1 MPIHLRENQY
11 RGVNAH
17 LHSYLQ
23 QHGDWSVFHGMHITH
38 LSEALQSLLPPES
51 GYIALPEKSLQ
62 ILRDDLFIGQIRGSH
77 TIPDVGVYKS
87 TAVST
92 GLTSTEA
99 VAPGAVIAL
108 ADTFIEPERV
118 LAVAIYKQTEDD
130 VLGTLVTRI
139 ELLSP
144 ANKPPGSHHGQYLA
158 KREET
163 LQSGINLVEIDYL
176 HERRSPI
183 PIVRDYPKRE
193 PKSYPYV
200 ILVNRPYP
208 SVEEG
213 KTAVWGFHIDDPIPS
228 IPIPLADDDS
238 VTLNLETVYNHTFVS
253 NFAFGLRIVDYEKL
267 PEAFETYDVL
277 DQERIRM
284 RMKIVAESVRE
295 GKD

>member
-38 LSEALQSLLPPES
+38 LSEALQNLLPPES

-62 ILRDDLFIGQIRGSH
+62 ILRDDLFTGQLKGSQS
-77 TIPDVGVYKS
+77 IPDIGVYKTAGTSANLS
-87 TAVST
+87 TLEMTAS
-92 GLTSTEA
+92 
-99 VAPGAVIAL
+99 GAVIAL
-108 ADTFIEPERV
+108 TDTFLDPERV
-118 LAVAIYKQTEDD
+118 LAVAIYKQTDD
-130 VLGTLVTRI
+130 DILGTLVTRI

-144 ANKPPGSHHGQYLA
+144 ANKPPGSHHGQYIA

-183 PIVRDYPKRE
+183 PIVRDYPKHE

-213 KTAVWGFHIDDPIPS
+213 KTTIFGFHVDDPIPS
-228 IPIPLADDDS
+228 ISIPLADDDS
-238 VTLNLETVYNHTFVS
+238 VILDLGAVYNYTFVS

-267 PEAFETYDVL
+267 PKAFETYDAF
-277 DQERIRM
+277 DQARIRT
-284 RMKIVAESVRE
+284 RMEIVAESVRPPTN
-295 GKD
+295 